1 MPENDAA
8 KEPPDRGP
16 GPPIPEKHG
25 DEMRVVIRVC
35 VAVFIRDIRR
45 IVHKVVQP
53 PPNGKAYA
61 IAVASVR
68 WERAGVRSQMVEG
81 EPLAV
86 DDDIL

>member
-35 VAVFIRDIRR
+35 VAVFVRDICR
-45 IVHKVVQP
+45 IVHKVV
-53 PPNGKAYA
+53 
-61 IAVASVR
+61 
-68 WERAGVRSQMVEG
+68 
-81 EPLAV
+81 
-86 DDDIL
+86 